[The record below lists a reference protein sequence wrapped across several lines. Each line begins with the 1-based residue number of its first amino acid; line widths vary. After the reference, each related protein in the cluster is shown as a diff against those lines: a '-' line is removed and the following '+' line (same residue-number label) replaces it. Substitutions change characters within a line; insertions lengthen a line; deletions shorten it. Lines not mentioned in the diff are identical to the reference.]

1 MTVNPRLS
9 LSIYLLFLLLPLGS
23 VSFYQNNA
31 AEGSQLSVTVINSN
45 TFVSQWDTTLTSSGS
60 SNSSQIR
67 LPLIFGTHDF
77 TVDWGDGTS
86 DTITS
91 WNQAEVTHTYASE
104 GIYTVAIDGT
114 LVGWRFNDGGDKL
127 KIIEI
132 SQWGSIRLGNSD
144 GYFRGSSN
152 LVLTAT
158 DALNLTGTT
167 TLERAFEGCT
177 NLGSSGDMNTW
188 DVSSVTNM
196 QWMFLET
203 SSFNQPLG
211 NWDVSGVTNMWG
223 VFLGTSSFN
232 QPLSNWDVS
241 SATVMAGMF
250 QRASSFNQPI
260 GNWDVSSVTN
270 MYAMFRDASSF
281 NQPIGNWEVS
291 KVTPSAGMRD
301 MFRDASS
308 FNQPIGD
315 WDVSGITDMQYMFS
329 GASSFNQ
336 PIGDWN
342 VSSVTNMEAMFY
354 GAYSFDQPLGSW
366 DVSSVTKMNN
376 MFDSVTL
383 STVNYDNL
391 LASWAALPL
400 QTGIIF
406 DAGNSHY
413 TNDVVRQYIIDTFG
427 WTITDGGFDQIVPIE
442 INSPDDINYVLG
454 STGNEIVWTILN
466 LDAGL
471 YDVTKDG
478 SIYYQEALWHGDTIT
493 INIDGLAIGMHTFTI
508 HVRTNW
514 LVGQLDRPEG
524 SDTVIVTVNSETTG
538 SETTEISTSKSDES
552 VSNILQFS
560 IFLMSIVSM
569 TIILRFRRKGS
580 NFVSNN
586 I

>member
-1 MTVNPRLS
+1 
-9 LSIYLLFLLLPLGS
+9 
-23 VSFYQNNA
+23 
-31 AEGSQLSVTVINSN
+31 
-45 TFVSQWDTTLTSSGS
+45 
-60 SNSSQIR
+60 
-67 LPLIFGTHDF
+67 
-77 TVDWGDGTS
+77 
-86 DTITS
+86 
-91 WNQAEVTHTYASE
+91 
-104 GIYTVAIDGT
+104 
-114 LVGWRFNDGGDKL
+114 
-127 KIIEI
+127 
-132 SQWGSIRLGNSD
+132 
-144 GYFRGSSN
+144 
-152 LVLTAT
+152 
-158 DALNLTGTT
+158 
-167 TLERAFEGCT
+167 
-177 NLGSSGDMNTW
+177 
-188 DVSSVTNM
+188 
-196 QWMFLET
+196 
-203 SSFNQPLG
+203 
-211 NWDVSGVTNMWG
+211 
-223 VFLGTSSFN
+223 
-232 QPLSNWDVS
+232 
-241 SATVMAGMF
+241 
-250 QRASSFNQPI
+250 
-260 GNWDVSSVTN
+260 
-270 MYAMFRDASSF
+270 
-281 NQPIGNWEVS
+281 
-291 KVTPSAGMRD
+291 
-301 MFRDASS
+301 
-308 FNQPIGD
+308 
-315 WDVSGITDMQYMFS
+315 
-329 GASSFNQ
+329 
-336 PIGDWN
+336 
-342 VSSVTNMEAMFY
+342 
-354 GAYSFDQPLGSW
+354 
-366 DVSSVTKMNN
+366 
-376 MFDSVTL
+376 
-383 STVNYDNL
+383 L

-524 SDTVIVTVNSETTG
+524 SDNVIVTVNSETTG